1 MTRDD
6 KLFFH
11 KTVQHLARSLGNIKN
26 TPWEKVI
33 YILYASKC

>member
-26 TPWEKVI
+26 TPWEKVN
-33 YILYASKC
+33 